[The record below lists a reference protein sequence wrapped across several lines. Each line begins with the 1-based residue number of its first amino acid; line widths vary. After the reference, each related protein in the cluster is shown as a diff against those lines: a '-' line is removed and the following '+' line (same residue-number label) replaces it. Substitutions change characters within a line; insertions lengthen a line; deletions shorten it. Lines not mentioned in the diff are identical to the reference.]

1 MKQLWEARQ
10 GRFPNSNRS
19 RHYELQE
26 AIMRGTRYINERI
39 PLTTTAV
46 IAINRIVETGT
57 IVDVTASLEK
67 KNKEMY
73 RKE

>member
-1 MKQLWEARQ
+1 MNA
-10 GRFPNSNRS
+10 
-19 RHYELQE
+19 
-26 AIMRGTRYINERI
+26 I

-67 KNKEMY
+67 KNKQGY